1 MRRVAAI
8 VAALVTVLAVAG
20 IAYAQ
25 AQNNTYAVQA
35 TVTPTG
41 KGTKKKPNPVGV
53 KFNYQV
59 NEAAGLQPAA
69 VKTYK
74 IDFYGVKTNGA
85 RFPKCTFQQISQAQ
99 SGDNCPAGS
108 QVGSGNIQ
116 STVYTTGN
124 PSDPNSFPCAKS
136 LAVYN
141 SGAGKAVLL
150 LTGPGDQCAGV
161 SQPFIIDAKYV
172 SGSGGGSALQFDVP
186 PTVLHPIPQLTV
198 AVRSVTSSI
207 KKLRKTVG
215 SGKKKRT
222 YGYYE
227 SVGCLGSSR
236 PVKVTFTQ
244 EDGKVGS
251 ASTTSK
257 CSKK

>member
-8 VAALVTVLAVAG
+8 VAALVGILVVAG

-25 AQNNTYAVQA
+25 AQNNTY
-35 TVTPTG
+35 TVSASTSPTG
-41 KGTKKKPNPVGV
+41 KGSKAKPNPAGL
-53 KFNYQV
+53 KFGYTV
-59 NEAAGLQPAA
+59 NEASGLQPAA

-74 IDFYGVKTNGA
+74 IDFYGIKTNGA

-99 SGDNCPAGS
+99 SGDDCPAGA
-108 QVGSGNIQ
+108 QVGSGNLQ

-124 PSDPNSFPCAKS
+124 PSDPNAFNCVKS
-136 LAVYN
+136 LAVFN
-141 SGAGKAVLL
+141 AGKGKAVLL

-172 SGSGGGSALQFDVP
+172 SGAGGGSSLQFDVP
-186 PTVLHPIPQLTV
+186 PTGLHPIPQLTV
-198 AVRSVTSSI
+198 AVRNVTSSI
-207 KKLRKTVG
+207 NRVRKTIG

-227 SVGCLGSSR
+227 SVGCLGAKR

-244 EDGKVGS
+244 EDGKS
-251 ASTTSK
+251 ASSSTNAT

>member
-8 VAALVTVLAVAG
+8 VAALVSVLVVAG
-20 IAYAQ
+20 VAYAQ
-25 AQNNTYAVQA
+25 AQNNTYKVQA
-35 TVTPTG
+35 SATPTG
-41 KGTKKKPNPVGV
+41 KGSKKKPNPVGL

-74 IDFYGVKTNGA
+74 IDFYGIKTNGA

-99 SGDNCPAGS
+99 SGDDCPAGS

-124 PSDPNSFPCAKS
+124 PSDPNAFNCVKALS
-136 LAVYN
+136 LYN
-141 SGAGKAVLL
+141 SGKNKAVLL

-172 SGSGGGSALQFDVP
+172 SGAGGGSALQFDVP
-186 PTVLHPIPQLTV
+186 PSVLHPIPQLTV
-198 AVRSVTSSI
+198 AVRNVTSTI
-207 KKLRKTVG
+207 KKLRKTIG

-227 SVGCLGSSR
+227 SIGCLGSSR

-244 EDGKVGS
+244 EDGRVGS
-251 ASTTSK
+251 PAARSR
-257 CSKK
+257 CSAR

>member
-1 MRRVAAI
+1 MRKVAAM
-8 VAALVTVLAVAG
+8 VAALVMVLAVAG

-25 AQNNTYAVQA
+25 AQNNTYKVQA
-35 TVTPTG
+35 SATPSA
-41 KGTKKKPNPVGV
+41 KGSKKKPNPVGV

-59 NEAAGLQPAA
+59 NEASGLQPAA

-74 IDFYGVKTNGA
+74 IDFYGIKTNGS

-99 SGDNCPAGS
+99 SGDDCPAGS
-108 QVGSGNIQ
+108 QVGSGNLQ

-124 PSDPNSFPCAKS
+124 PSDPNAFNCVKS
-136 LAVYN
+136 LAVFN
-141 SGAGKAVLL
+141 AGKGKAVLL

-172 SGSGGGSALQFDVP
+172 SGAGGGSALQFDVP
-186 PTVLHPIPQLTV
+186 PTVLHPIAQLTV
-198 AVRSVTSSI
+198 AVRNVTSSI
-207 KKLRKTVG
+207 KRVRKTVG

-227 SVGCLGSSR
+227 SVGCLGAKR

-244 EDGKVGS
+244 EDGKSDS
-251 ASTTSK
+251 ASNNAT

>member
-8 VAALVTVLAVAG
+8 VAALITTLAVAG

-25 AQNNTYAVQA
+25 AQNNTYKVQA
-35 TVTPTG
+35 QTSPTG
-41 KGTKKKPNPVGV
+41 KGSKKKPNPVGV

-59 NEAAGLQPAA
+59 NEASGLQPAA

-74 IDFYGVKTNGA
+74 IDFYGVKTNGD
-85 RFPKCTFQQISQAQ
+85 RFPKCTFDQISKAQ
-99 SGDNCPAGS
+99 SGDDCPAGS
-108 QVGSGNIQ
+108 KVGTGTIQ

-124 PSDPNSFPCAKS
+124 PSDANAFNCVKTLS
-136 LAVYN
+136 LFN
-141 SGAGKAVLL
+141 SGKNKAVLL

-172 SGSGGGSALQFDVP
+172 SGAGGGSALQFDVP

-198 AVRSVTSSI
+198 AVRNVTSSI
-207 KKLRKTVG
+207 KRVRKTIG

-227 SVGCLGSSR
+227 SVGCLGAKR

-244 EDGKVGS
+244 EDGKS
-251 ASTTSK
+251 ASAATNAT

>member
-25 AQNNTYAVQA
+25 AQNNTYGVQA
-35 TVTPTG
+35 SATPSG
-41 KGTKKKPNPVGV
+41 KGSKTKPNPVGV

-74 IDFYGVKTNGA
+74 IDFYGVRTNGA
-85 RFPKCTFQQISQAQ
+85 RFPKCTFAQITQAQ
-99 SGDNCPAGS
+99 SGADCPAGS
-108 QVGSGNIQ
+108 QVGSGTVS

-124 PSDPNSFPCAKS
+124 PSDPNAFPCVKS

-172 SGSGGGSALQFDVP
+172 TGAGGGSSLQFDVP

-198 AVRSVTSSI
+198 AVRNVTSSI
-207 KKLRKTVG
+207 TRLRKSAG

-227 SVGCLGSSR
+227 SVSCLGSTR

-251 ASTTSK
+251 AATTAR

>member
-8 VAALVTVLAVAG
+8 VAALVTVLAAAG

-35 TVTPTG
+35 AVTPTG
-41 KGTKKKPNPVGV
+41 KGSKKKANPVGV

-59 NEAAGLQPAA
+59 NEASGQQPAA

-74 IDFYGVKTNGA
+74 IDFYGVRTNGK
-85 RFPKCTFQQISQAQ
+85 RFPKCTFDQINKAQ
-99 SGDNCPAGS
+99 GGADCPAGS
-108 QVGSGNIQ
+108 KVGTGNIQ

-124 PSDPNSFPCAKS
+124 PSDPNAFNCVKALS
-136 LAVYN
+136 VYN
-141 SGAGKAVLL
+141 AGQGKAVLL

-161 SQPFIIDAKYV
+161 SQPFIIDASYV
-172 SGSGGGSALQFDVP
+172 AGAGGGSALQFDVP
-186 PTVLHPIPQLTV
+186 PSVLHPIPQLTV
-198 AVRSVTSSI
+198 AVRNVTSTI
-207 KKLRKTVG
+207 KRLRKTVG

-227 SVGCLGSSR
+227 SIGCLGASR

-244 EDGKVGS
+244 EDGKSAS
-251 ASTTSK
+251 ASTTSR
-257 CSKK
+257 CSSK

>member
-8 VAALVTVLAVAG
+8 VAALVTVLAAAG

-25 AQNNTYAVQA
+25 AQNNTYAVQSS
-35 TVTPTG
+35 VTPTG
-41 KGTKKKPNPVGV
+41 KGSKKKPNPVGV

-59 NEAAGLQPAA
+59 NEASGLQPAA

-74 IDFYGVKTNGA
+74 IDFYGIKTNGA

-99 SGDNCPAGS
+99 SGDECPAGS
-108 QVGSGNIQ
+108 KIGSGNIQ

-124 PSDPNSFPCAKS
+124 PSDANAFNCVKS
-136 LAVYN
+136 LSVYN
-141 SGAGKAVLL
+141 SGANKAVLL

-172 SGSGGGSALQFDVP
+172 SGAGGGSALQFDVP

-198 AVRSVTSSI
+198 AVRNVTSTI
-207 KKLRKTVG
+207 KRLRKTVG
-215 SGKKKRT
+215 SGSKKRT

-227 SVGCLGSSR
+227 SIGCLGAKR

-244 EDGKVGS
+244 EDGKSGS
-251 ASTTSK
+251 ASTTSR
-257 CSKK
+257 CSAK

>member
-8 VAALVTVLAVAG
+8 VAALITVLAVAG

-35 TVTPTG
+35 SATPTG
-41 KGTKKKPNPVGV
+41 KGSKKKPNPVGV

-59 NEAAGLQPAA
+59 NEASGLQPAA

-74 IDFYGVKTNGA
+74 IDFYGIKTNGA

-108 QVGSGNIQ
+108 KIGSGSIQ

-124 PSDPNSFPCAKS
+124 PSDANAFNCVKS

-161 SQPFIIDAKYV
+161 AQPFIIDAKYV
-172 SGSGGGSALQFDVP
+172 SGAGGGSALQFDVP
-186 PTVLHPIPQLTV
+186 DTVLHPIPQLTV
-198 AVRSVTSSI
+198 AVRNVTSSI
-207 KKLRKTVG
+207 SRVRKTVG
-215 SGKKKRT
+215 SGKKKRV

-227 SVGCLGSSR
+227 SVACLGAKR

-244 EDGKVGS
+244 EDGKTGS
-251 ASTTSK
+251 ASTTARCTAK
-257 CSKK
+257 